1 MVHCRLLQRLFAMT
15 TTLIRRFIPLLYVI
29 VSAACAS
36 TIPSEWGKQRT
47 ALLYQVTI
55 QDDIGNYSPINLGL
69 SLETKEGGINTR
81 TGLSD
86 RAKRRMYKALSVAIG
101 EFCTVLPPLS
111 PKDVLFNRLTD
122 FPNYS
127 LAEAQQ
133 LQKADLYAKL
143 TGSLSARKV
152 QVQVKGVAVQR
163 LVPVFKGTIHVADAR
178 GKKVFRKTVKVV
190 GDRKIGSGVDVGE
203 WTFNKGMLVSEGEV
217 IGLMEAAFTAMLT
230 N

>member
-1 MVHCRLLQRLFAMT
+1 MVHCRLLQRLFAMAT
-15 TTLIRRFIPLLYVI
+15 ILIRRFVPLLYVI
-29 VSAACAS
+29 VAAACAS
-36 TIPSEWGKQRT
+36 TAPSEWGKQHT
-47 ALLYQVTI
+47 ALLYQVSI
-55 QDDIGNYSPINLGL
+55 QDDIGSYSLINLGL

-86 RAKRRMYKALSVAIG
+86 RAKSRLYKSLSVAIG
-101 EFCTVLPPLS
+101 EYCTVLPPLS
-111 PKDVLFNRLTD
+111 PKDVLFNRLAD

-133 LQKADLYAKL
+133 MQYADLYVQL
-143 TGSLSARKV
+143 TGRLSVRKV
-152 QVQVKGVAVQR
+152 QAQAKGVAVQR
-163 LVPVFKGTIHVADAR
+163 LVPVFKGTLQLADAK

-203 WTFNKGMLVSEGEV
+203 WTINKGMLVSEGEV
-217 IGLMEAAFTAMLT
+217 IDLMGAAFAAMLA